1 MKKWILIAFCSAL
14 LSGCIHPYVPTVQQG
29 NVLSSEQV
37 NQLKLGMTKDDVQYL
52 LGTSILTDDLSSN
65 QWNYV
70 YTLKLERQPIQIKH
84 LTLYFKN
91 NKLVRMDGDRSL
103 ENTSTNKTKK

>member
-1 MKKWILIAFCSAL
+1 MKKLVLVVFCAIL

-37 NQLKLGMTKDDVQYL
+37 NQLKIGMTKDDVQYI
-52 LGTSILTDDLSSN
+52 LGTPVLTNDLSSN
-65 QWNYV
+65 QWDYV
-70 YTLKLERQPIQIKH
+70 YTLKVERQPIQIKH

-91 NKLVRMDGDRSL
+91 DKLVKMDGDSSL
-103 ENTSTNKTKK
+103 GSTNPPKKSK

>member
-1 MKKWILIAFCSAL
+1 MKKWLLVVFCSIL
-14 LSGCIHPYVPTVQQG
+14 LSGCIHPYVPSVQQG

-37 NQLKLGMTKDDVQYL
+37 NQLKIGMTKDDVQYL
-52 LGTSILTDDLSSN
+52 LGTSILTDDLSSD

-84 LTLYFKN
+84 LALYFKN
-91 NKLVRMDGDRSL
+91 DKLIRMDGDKSL
-103 ENTSTNKTKK
+103 EKTPDNKPKK